1 VGVQTIEKVI
11 FWIFLM
17 FSPICNEWLSTNM
30 LIHVS
35 KEKKREMN
43 LLILELI
50 ECSSGHLHAAPS
62 LGPNSEFALLFLEK
76 HFGFFSTLHHCTCCF
91 RRGSGSNISETAGAI
106 GQK

>member
-1 VGVQTIEKVI
+1 
-11 FWIFLM
+11 
-17 FSPICNEWLSTNM
+17 M

-76 HFGFFSTLHHCTCCF
+76 HFGFFPLCTIVPVVSTGAVVQTFQKQQGQLGKSEE
-91 RRGSGSNISETAGAI
+91 RRAKS
-106 GQK
+106 

>member
-1 VGVQTIEKVI
+1 
-11 FWIFLM
+11 M
-17 FSPICNEWLSTNM
+17 FSPICNKGYQQICLFM
-30 LIHVS
+30 CQ
-35 KEKKREMN
+35 KKKKREMN

-91 RRGSGSNISETAGAI
+91 HRGSGSNISETAGAI